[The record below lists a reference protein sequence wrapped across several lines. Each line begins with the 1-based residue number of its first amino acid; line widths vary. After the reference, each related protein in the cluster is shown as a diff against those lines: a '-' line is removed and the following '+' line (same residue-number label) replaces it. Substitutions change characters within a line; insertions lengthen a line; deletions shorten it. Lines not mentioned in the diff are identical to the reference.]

1 MLQVVCTI
9 WGDEYD
15 ASYVNRMH
23 RAVRAHHD
31 GDLTFVCVSDNVNI
45 ATDPG
50 IVVRPFPAIGA
61 DFRAFVG
68 RCLPKLGIF
77 VDGVLPLSD
86 VKTVY
91 IDLDTMIF
99 GDVGRIAD
107 VLQDENDIVMM
118 EILPGWMCRVTQ
130 ALRRMFPPID
140 ITYGANSSVVVF
152 YPAQFHWLG
161 ALYDRLSPLLT
172 TPESDPGRM
181 GFPVSGWVLRTD
193 QRFISYFARR
203 HVKILSSRLAAKF
216 RDEWS
221 SYFSPWIAW
230 AWGRIPA
237 VKRRREDFVVVTF
250 NNPGLKK
257 GLITGYREGEVVKLK
272 IPFAYWGNQRH
283 ANLTKYLFWAR
294 EKFSDYWAS

>member
-15 ASYVNRMH
+15 ASYVNTMH
-23 RAVRAHHD
+23 RAVRKHHG
-31 GDLTFVCVSDNVNI
+31 GDLIFVCVADNVNI
-45 ATDPG
+45 AVDPE
-50 IVVRPFPAIGA
+50 IVVRPFPPIAA
-61 DFRAFVG
+61 DFHSLVG

-77 VDGVLPLSD
+77 VDGVLVRSD
-86 VKTVY
+86 VKTIY

-99 GDVGRIAD
+99 GDVARIAA
-107 VLQDENDIVMM
+107 VLEDKNDIVMM
-118 EILPGWMCRVTQ
+118 EILPGWVCRVTQ
-130 ALRRMFPPID
+130 AVRRAFPPID
-140 ITYGANSSVVVF
+140 ITYGANSSVMVF
-152 YPAQFHWLG
+152 YPEQFHWLG
-161 ALYDRLSPLLT
+161 DLYNHLSPLLT

-203 HVKILSSRLAAKF
+203 HVKIMPSRLAAKF

-230 AWGRIPA
+230 AWGQIPA
-237 VKRRREDFVVVTF
+237 VRRRRDGFVVVTF

-257 GLITGYREGEVVKLK
+257 ALIADYRDDEVVKLR

-283 ANLTKYLFWAR
+283 ANFTKYLFWAR